1 MRRNRRQT
9 ENTSTSGTVSGRSSI
24 RPVLL
29 GLLFVL
35 SLAQIP
41 VASAH
46 GGTAIGGLAQG
57 HGVFLAL
64 LGVTVL
70 IGATILKR
78 RGRVPS
84 TVALYGVFAG
94 ITITALGAVLF
105 EGLSPDPTYTA
116 NSMPFPRSW
125 YEPLGLLTG
134 FSIMVASFI
143 VGWLRW
149 PSRPRY
155 TFLGI
160 LMGLWISY
168 PYLIPGQASDTHP
181 LGYTIVLGTPVFIG
195 YVIWKDAGRF
205 CERFYETRLRAGSA
219 SGSVSCWRC
228 SSYPQPVTSRSS
240 PKKEARTR

>member
-116 NSMPFPRSW
+116 NSMPFPRS
-125 YEPLGLLTG
+125 
-134 FSIMVASFI
+134 
-143 VGWLRW
+143 
-149 PSRPRY
+149 
-155 TFLGI
+155 
-160 LMGLWISY
+160 
-168 PYLIPGQASDTHP
+168 
-181 LGYTIVLGTPVFIG
+181 
-195 YVIWKDAGRF
+195 
-205 CERFYETRLRAGSA
+205 
-219 SGSVSCWRC
+219 
-228 SSYPQPVTSRSS
+228 
-240 PKKEARTR
+240 